1 MKKPDGRIQIF
12 LQIFTGRTHQIRVY
26 LSNHGLSIIGDYLY
40 GKESQEAMQLTA
52 YQLEFEDL
60 EGEGVTIKID

>member
-1 MKKPDGRIQIF
+1 MQIEK
-12 LQIFTGRTHQIRVY
+12 IEK
-26 LSNHGLSIIGDYLY
+26 NDYLY

-60 EGEGVTIKID
+60 GGERIKVILV